1 MSLEKEHKLR
11 GQIMQDLELS
21 DEALDKLVTKEI
33 DDKGGYIN
41 PFAALVLIAERKG
54 MKREN
59 MQVFSPEEKARAKIL
74 GKINAEQLD
83 GMIDILQKQSVYFKT
98 NVLLAYEFIAKK
110 LDIVLVEDLQEAARE
125 QPVTTIKQWLA
136 GADQTIGNAEG
147 MVVNQK
153 VQRKKGGDWSTLYVT
168 TIIDADGD
176 TLDIKTWNKDKAFS
190 PYFLRHGNWYTF
202 FGVKKEIGKE
212 REDGSFWANTYWW
225 YGESEKSKKQAR
237 PKATSLINALDPY
250 KTYVLEGVISNFRSG
265 KGYTAYNPYTDKYIT
280 NRATVDP
287 EPEQIGEQPGFKEM
301 LYHNKYLFTLNT
313 IDGRLDCV
321 TQGFP
326 FYVVARS
333 VYRNQLT
340 GFEED
345 GEKRKDKLPADTL
358 DDYKVR
364 IFGNILDGSE
374 GRDRLG
380 MVRGIIKI
388 ELSQDT
394 GLGEVDS
401 LLDKLIAQGFVNLD
415 VPSQPQEEVKTRL
428 VNYDDLQID
437 PLIDWYMKEQI
448 GDPITIQEFKD
459 NLWKGF
465 GIAVDEET
473 NMKIIKVLI
482 AEGLI
487 HEIKDGKV
495 YPNG

>member
-11 GQIMQDLELS
+11 GQIMQDLEIS
-21 DEALDKLVTKEI
+21 DDDLDKLVTKEI

-59 MQVFSPEEKARAKIL
+59 MQVFSPDEKARAKIL
-74 GKINAEQLD
+74 KKIKPEQLD
-83 GMIDILQKQSVYFKT
+83 GMLEVLQKQSVYFKN

-125 QPVTTIKQWLA
+125 QPITTIKQWLN

-168 TIIDADGD
+168 TIVDANGEM
-176 TLDIKTWNKDKAFS
+176 LDVKTWNKDKDFS
-190 PYFLRHGNWYTF
+190 PYFLHHGRWYTF
-202 FGVKKEIGKE
+202 YGVKKEIGKE
-212 REDGSFWANTYWW
+212 RDDGSFWADTYWW
-225 YGESEKSKKQAR
+225 YGESEKSDTKAN

-250 KTYVLEGVISNFRSG
+250 KTYVLEGVISNFRRG
-265 KGYTAYNPYTDKYIT
+265 KGYTSYNPYEDKYVK

-287 EPEQIGEQPGFKEM
+287 EPETIGEQPGFKEM
-301 LYHNKYLFTLNT
+301 MWHDKYLFTLNT
-313 IDGRLDCV
+313 IEGRLDCV

-326 FYVVARS
+326 FYVRARN
-333 VYRNQLT
+333 VYANMLT
-340 GFEED
+340 GFEAE
-345 GEKRKDKLPADTL
+345 GEKRKEKLPLDTL
-358 DDYKVR
+358 DDYKIR
-364 IFGNILDGSE
+364 IFGSILDGSE

-380 MVRGIIKI
+380 MIRGIVKI

-394 GLGEVDS
+394 SLEQVES
-401 LLDKLIAQGFVNLD
+401 LLDKLIEQGFVDLD
-415 VPSQPQEEVKTRL
+415 VPSQPQKVVKTKL
-428 VNYDDLQID
+428 VDFDDIPVDQL
-437 PLIDWYMKEQI
+437 LDWYMKEHPTE
-448 GDPITIQEFKD
+448 PITIQDFKD
-459 NLWKGF
+459 NLFKGF
-465 GIAVDEET
+465 GIAVSEET
-473 NMKIIKVLI
+473 NMEVIKVLV